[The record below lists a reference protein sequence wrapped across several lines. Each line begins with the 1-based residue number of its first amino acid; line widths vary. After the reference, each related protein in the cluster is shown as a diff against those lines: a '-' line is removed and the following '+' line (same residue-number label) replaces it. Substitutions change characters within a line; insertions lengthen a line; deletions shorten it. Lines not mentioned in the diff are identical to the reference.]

1 MVDLVSHVVDRIGY
15 LDLSLEVENP
25 SGLIS
30 LVSPYIASFLLFL
43 LQSFMIFYPLL
54 DDPEQSHSDMDQS
67 SLENKIHVIN

>member
-15 LDLSLEVENP
+15 LDLSLEVENQ

-67 SLENKIHVIN
+67 ILKIRIRMVD